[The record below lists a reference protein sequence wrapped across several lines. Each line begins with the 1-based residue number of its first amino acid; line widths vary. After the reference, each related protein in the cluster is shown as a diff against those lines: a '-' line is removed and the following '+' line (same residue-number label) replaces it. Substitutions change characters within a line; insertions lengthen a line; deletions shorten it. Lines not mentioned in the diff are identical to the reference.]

1 MSRRETKPSATSYLK
16 AANDHQSV
24 DVEFGDVLAD
34 LLQPFA
40 WKSSS
45 GIQDTCLFSK
55 YKIKEINKNAYFYLL
70 VPNIEPPFPVQPL
83 TEVQI
88 MGSICSEQE
97 DLTELI

>member
-45 GIQDTCLFSK
+45 GSHEKIQDTCLFSK
-55 YKIKEINKNAYFYLL
+55 
-70 VPNIEPPFPVQPL
+70 
-83 TEVQI
+83 
-88 MGSICSEQE
+88 
-97 DLTELI
+97 